1 MVAFDFDGF
10 VISLLNLPV
19 LDGFQM
25 SALFTHSYT
34 CFPKT
39 QSLSNSARNIKKN
52 VHFIPARKTTTALYP
67 KAIKIKSNA
76 MTTNVVAAPLTSPVV
91 EEDSPASDHH
101 NGSTNALQSIHQA
114 RSSFLSLA
122 ATRVSNNRH
131 THA

>member
-1 MVAFDFDGF
+1 MDFRCRHSSHIHTL
-10 VISLLNLPV
+10 VSQKHNL
-19 LDGFQM
+19 FQIQTET
-25 SALFTHSYT
+25 L
-34 CFPKT
+34 
-39 QSLSNSARNIKKN
+39 KKN